1 MKCVNILD
9 KRDITSEWK
18 ELIVFLLDSVGNRD
32 GLFLYF
38 MLFMCCEMA
47 EFMKTEPRFRE
58 KNEFNSPIG
67 GAAQGKAKVQF
78 PKPFGLLVSS
88 NY

>member
-67 GAAQGKAKVQF
+67 GQLKARQKCSF
-78 PKPFGLLVSS
+78 PNPLAF
-88 NY
+88 